1 MQVRR
6 QDKYR
11 ETPFIEVGKYVEYIL
26 EYYEIQEAKQRITI
40 GMEILI
46 MEFQT
51 SSLQNC
57 GSFLLNNLTSNKI
70 TTIKNLILVKKYVQV
85 PSQVLTPQLAS
96 KFIL

>member
-40 GMEILI
+40 GKKLWITGL
-46 MEFQT
+46 
-51 SSLQNC
+51 LQ
-57 GSFLLNNLTSNKI
+57 
-70 TTIKNLILVKKYVQV
+70 
-85 PSQVLTPQLAS
+85 
-96 KFIL
+96 